1 MVCPVLVLLCRRER
15 SLDPVIRQQ
24 RLRPESRRAG
34 QDRLQLQRRHLH
46 RHRRPARVFRGGRPP
61 RALLPGP
68 ASAGGAG
75 DPPRSH
81 RQDQGRRR
89 RVRGVRPRPAG
100 ADARSPQP
108 AAAGAA
114 FRARPAR
121 VPALTRIWPA
131 GKSTGANHLYA
142 PCPGGAAS
150 QRRQLATRSMANE
163 RCANSS
169 SRWTRRLSHFAQ
181 QHCSTNPHEPPRA
194 SPPGLVQWPAARGF
208 VVGVVVGIPRWH
220 ARGQGFKSPQLHQAI
235 HLLRPAPSVA
245 CQQFASNDAGWPPG
259 RWQR

>member
-89 RVRGVRPRPAG
+89 RLRGVRPRPAG

-114 FRARPAR
+114 FGARPAR
-121 VPALTRIWPA
+121 VPALTRIRPA
-131 GKSTGANHLYA
+131 GSPRTLTISTRLA
-142 PCPGGAAS
+142 
-150 QRRQLATRSMANE
+150 RRQCFVAVGRVEVSCRCSAAWRVRHASGASRSWW
-163 RCANSS
+163 R
-169 SRWTRRLSHFAQ
+169 
-181 QHCSTNPHEPPRA
+181 
-194 SPPGLVQWPAARGF
+194 SPT
-208 VVGVVVGIPRWH
+208 
-220 ARGQGFKSPQLHQAI
+220 
-235 HLLRPAPSVA
+235 
-245 CQQFASNDAGWPPG
+245 
-259 RWQR
+259 